1 MALETIALIGLGV
14 SVVGAGVGAYSSY
27 QSGRNQQIMADMNA
41 AQQERNSR
49 NQLIAMQTQAN
60 LAKRDA
66 EANFMLR
73 SAESQ
78 ARMNNAKSIE
88 NQQLGQDRINRVN
101 LRKRREEMSRFQ
113 GTQRAN
119 IAASGLVESTGTPLD
134 VLAETAATIQQDQ
147 EEQFYGMEL
156 QRRTIF
162 REAEMERLGGRL
174 ALAGATLDRNSG
186 VAAASLQ
193 QAAAGS
199 EYRANMRSAEITRAG
214 GAFAKEQGAWGAGAT
229 LFTGLGEAGYRFG
242 SGNTRYGT
250 S

>member
-1 MALETIALIGLGV
+1 MLETALVLTVI
-14 SVVGAGVGAYSSY
+14 GAGVGAYSSY
-27 QSGRNQQIMADMNA
+27 QSGKNQQIMADMNA
-41 AQQERNSR
+41 AQQERNAKT
-49 NQLIAMQTQAN
+49 QLIAMQTQAN

-88 NQQLGQDRINRVN
+88 NGQLGQDRINRVN

-193 QAAAGS
+193 QAAAGA
-199 EYRANMRSAEITRAG
+199 EYRGNMRASQITRAG
-214 GAFAKEQGAWGAGAT
+214 GAFAREQGAWAAGAT
-229 LFTGLGEAGYRFG
+229 LFSGAGDAAYRFG
-242 SGNTRYGT
+242 T